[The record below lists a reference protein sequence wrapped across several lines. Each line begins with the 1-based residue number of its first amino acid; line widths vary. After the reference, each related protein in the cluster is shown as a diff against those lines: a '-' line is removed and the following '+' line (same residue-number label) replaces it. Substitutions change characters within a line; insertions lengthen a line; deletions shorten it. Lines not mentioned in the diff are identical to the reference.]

1 LGGTVSDVV
10 ATFDPR
16 EAGAMWGE
24 CRFVQYVAE
33 ESDLTLTLSATS
45 AEAPIAD
52 FPLYPMSGEIFFDK
66 LFGAPG
72 GDEADTLEIV
82 ATVNE
87 DECCTSTNPNAT
99 QTYHLMPG
107 CYLFELYAVCNDLGD
122 TAATAIDFTIELT
135 PTGP

>member
-1 LGGTVSDVV
+1 LD
-10 ATFDPR
+10 
-16 EAGAMWGE
+16 
-24 CRFVQYVAE
+24 
-33 ESDLTLTLSATS
+33 
-45 AEAPIAD
+45 
-52 FPLYPMSGEIFFDK
+52 
-66 LFGAPG
+66 
-72 GDEADTLEIV
+72 IV

-107 CYLFELYAVCNDLGD
+107 CYLFELYAICNDLGD